1 MKYDVFIS
9 YSSKDQKVVEAMC
22 AYLEQ
27 HKVRCFVAYRDI
39 PKGLVWAE
47 AIVDALEESKMM
59 VVVFSEEFNRSPQ
72 VDREI
77 ELASE
82 DKKPILTFR
91 ISDAKFKGAKK
102 YYLKNLNWID
112 AFPEPEKLFDAL
124 LENVYKLIGQPNGQI
139 SHTPPVDLRISS
151 QVVAV
156 DTLSTCDSEHM
167 LEGLVGL
174 GSVKREFEDLT
185 NRMRL
190 AIERHEDISS
200 MCRTYVFSGNPGT
213 GKTTVAR
220 IIARIYKDM
229 GLVSKGHLVEVSR
242 EHLCGRYVG
251 ETAIKTQ
258 QVIDSA
264 LDGILFVDEAYRLA
278 DGGEN
283 DFGKEALDTILAR
296 MENDRHR
303 LVVIFAG
310 YEDDMNRLYKL
321 NGGLMSRINAFI
333 HFDDYTVDELHEIF
347 IKMAKGKYVV
357 SEEVSEVLR
366 EALQFALGYKS
377 RSNASDYTF
386 ANARFVRN
394 LFEKVELKVARRAVS
409 RDPALNDT
417 SRLLVSDFEID
428 NMDEM
433 IGFVPGQTSKKEAGD
448 GGYIQQLN
456 SMIGLDRVKAEVT
469 ALIQDVRYNQMAKEA
484 GIEVAESDITRHMIF
499 SGSPGTGKTTVAR
512 LMGGIFKE
520 LGLLK
525 SGHVVE
531 VSRENLCGI
540 HVGETTIQIQRVIDS
555 ALDGI
560 LFIDEAYRLAYGG
573 ENDFGKEALDTIL
586 ARMENDGHRLVVIF
600 AGYKHEMSYFYNMN
614 IRWKSRITYYL
625 HFDDYSS
632 DEMTQ
637 ITVLFLTKMG
647 LVVDQ
652 DAEGLIREFMIA
664 RTSSVGVINAN
675 GITAKNIAEKIL
687 EAHKSRILS
696 SACVSSSEIRQCSA
710 DDVSR
715 GLDSCK

>member
-59 VVVFSEEFNRSPQ
+59 VVVFSEEFNISPQ

-124 LENVYKLIGQPNGQI
+124 LENVYKLIGQPNGHI

-174 GSVKREFEDLT
+174 GSVKREIEHLT

-190 AIERHEDISS
+190 AIERHEDMSSIS
-200 MCRTYVFSGNPGT
+200 RAFVFSGNPGT

-296 MENDRHR
+296 MEND
-303 LVVIFAG
+303 
-310 YEDDMNRLYKL
+310 
-321 NGGLMSRINAFI
+321 
-333 HFDDYTVDELHEIF
+333 
-347 IKMAKGKYVV
+347 
-357 SEEVSEVLR
+357 
-366 EALQFALGYKS
+366 
-377 RSNASDYTF
+377 
-386 ANARFVRN
+386 
-394 LFEKVELKVARRAVS
+394 
-409 RDPALNDT
+409 
-417 SRLLVSDFEID
+417 
-428 NMDEM
+428 
-433 IGFVPGQTSKKEAGD
+433 
-448 GGYIQQLN
+448 
-456 SMIGLDRVKAEVT
+456 
-469 ALIQDVRYNQMAKEA
+469 
-484 GIEVAESDITRHMIF
+484 
-499 SGSPGTGKTTVAR
+499 
-512 LMGGIFKE
+512 
-520 LGLLK
+520 
-525 SGHVVE
+525 
-531 VSRENLCGI
+531 
-540 HVGETTIQIQRVIDS
+540 
-555 ALDGI
+555 
-560 LFIDEAYRLAYGG
+560 
-573 ENDFGKEALDTIL
+573 
-586 ARMENDGHRLVVIF
+586 GHRLVVIF

-637 ITVLFLTKMG
+637 ITVVFLTKMG

-652 DAEGLIREFMIA
+652 DAESLIREFMIA

-675 GITAKNIAEKIL
+675 GRTAKNIAEKIL